1 MPKKV
6 ASKARRR
13 EMAIDKASDLV
24 AAGVPFNNDSLS
36 DDVRIAA
43 AVKMKKAGKVST
55 MGRRRRRSGSY

>member
-6 ASKARRR
+6 VSKARRR

-43 AVKMKKAGKVST
+43 AMKMSKLGKVST
-55 MGRRRRRSGSY
+55 MGRRRKSKQPY